1 MQEQPI
7 KGNISLYDPS
17 MEPWDQGQSKFLF
30 KLNVEI
36 DFLSYIVRQIVMSQ
50 FQAYNIFYC
59 IEKLT

>member
-30 KLNVEI
+30 MLNVEI
-36 DFLSYIVRQIVMSQ
+36 DLLSYIVRQNCHVKVSSLQ
-50 FQAYNIFYC
+50 YF
-59 IEKLT
+59 LLH